1 MEFFTKIVDGR
12 TRKQFSQED
21 PSYILRGLQF
31 ESDLKHKFYYDASV
45 WCFYENFQEICK
57 ETIVME
63 TILKKV

>member
-21 PSYILRGLQF
+21 PSYILRGPQF

-45 WCFYENFQEICK
+45 
-57 ETIVME
+57 
-63 TILKKV
+63 